1 MIVFVALLGLI
12 TLLGVQKRK
21 KEEPFLSKEMTTTVN
36 GIFVLCIFLTHSS
49 EYISFSGV
57 ADSLYRHFQN
67 FHNQW
72 IVTTFLAFS
81 GYGVM
86 SQIVKYG
93 DVYLAEYPKNR
104 LLKTLFNFDIA
115 VLLYL
120 VMNLIL
126 GINYSTTE
134 IIGSFVGITS
144 VGNSNWY
151 IFAILVMY
159 LVSYL
164 SEKIMFIRQWE

>member
-72 IVTTFLAFS
+72 IVTTFFRLW
-81 GYGVM
+81 GYEPN
-86 SQIVKYG
+86 SKIW
-93 DVYLAEYPKNR
+93 R
-104 LLKTLFNFDIA
+104 CLF
-115 VLLYL
+115 
-120 VMNLIL
+120 
-126 GINYSTTE
+126 GR
-134 IIGSFVGITS
+134 
-144 VGNSNWY
+144 
-151 IFAILVMY
+151 
-159 LVSYL
+159 VS
-164 SEKIMFIRQWE
+164 

>member
-72 IVTTFLAFS
+72 IVTTFFGVFRLW
-81 GYGVM
+81 GYEPN
-86 SQIVKYG
+86 SKIW
-93 DVYLAEYPKNR
+93 R
-104 LLKTLFNFDIA
+104 CLF
-115 VLLYL
+115 
-120 VMNLIL
+120 
-126 GINYSTTE
+126 GR
-134 IIGSFVGITS
+134 
-144 VGNSNWY
+144 
-151 IFAILVMY
+151 
-159 LVSYL
+159 VS
-164 SEKIMFIRQWE
+164 